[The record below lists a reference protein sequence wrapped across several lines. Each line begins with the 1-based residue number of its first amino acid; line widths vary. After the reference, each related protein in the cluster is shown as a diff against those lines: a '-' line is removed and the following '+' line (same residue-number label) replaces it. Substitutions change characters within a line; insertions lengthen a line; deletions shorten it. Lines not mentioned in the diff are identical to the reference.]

1 MFNNALIYCVHISV
15 EAAVNKSVYPLAN
28 MPVHLLPLRWHK
40 TIWTRTRERN
50 KKSMHQYLWSSDQ
63 CVSNTEPKAS
73 KVCSEKSYNYYL
85 IFIRSERKKFAQRRW
100 ATVKRKE
107 RGGVGAFPTSYP
119 SPLLLILNQAR
130 VGRIDDRE
138 FVTLTQTYGD
148 RAFSVAAPKLWNE
161 LPLDLRSLDTIN
173 LLKKHLKTDLFKK
186 AYNI

>member
-1 MFNNALIYCVHISV
+1 MTQNYLNQNKGKKQEINASV
-15 EAAVNKSVYPLAN
+15 PLE
-28 MPVHLLPLRWHK
+28 LRLMCFK
-40 TIWTRTRERN
+40 YWTE
-50 KKSMHQYLWSSDQ
+50 SF
-63 CVSNTEPKAS
+63 
-73 KVCSEKSYNYYL
+73 KVCSKKSYNYYL

>member
-1 MFNNALIYCVHISV
+1 M
-15 EAAVNKSVYPLAN
+15 
-28 MPVHLLPLRWHK
+28 HK
-40 TIWTRTRERN
+40 E
-50 KKSMHQYLWSSDQ
+50 
-63 CVSNTEPKAS
+63 
-73 KVCSEKSYNYYL
+73 
-85 IFIRSERKKFAQRRW
+85 SERRSKGRRG
-100 ATVKRKE
+100 E
-107 RGGVGAFPTSYP
+107 GLGLFPTSYP